1 MKYIIKLIVMAFL
14 LSKLLGCSKAKNES
28 KSTAAIYPEE
38 SFSIIESSLQDG
50 KPVVGSFNFG
60 YKNYPWCLKIAIG
73 LDQERV
79 FENGLPM
86 KEESQVAFK
95 MENEFIEQ
103 IEKRTTAHYIGHLF
117 NDEFLDIYWC
127 LEEPEKIHNY
137 LQTQINK
144 ERLLRGFGYEINE
157 DPTWETVRQFIY
169 D

>member
-1 MKYIIKLIVMAFL
+1 MAFL
-14 LSKLLGCSKAKNES
+14 LSKQLGCSKAKNES
-28 KSTAAIYPEE
+28 KSTAVIYPEE
-38 SFSIIESSLQDG
+38 NFSTIESSLLDG
-50 KPVVGSFNFG
+50 RPVVGSFNFG
-60 YKNYPWCLKIAIG
+60 YKNYKLKKKYPWCLKIAIG

-103 IEKRTTAHYIGHLF
+103 IVKRTTAHYIGHLF
-117 NDEFLDIYWC
+117 NDEFLDIYWY

-144 ERLLRGFGYEINE
+144 EGLLRGFGYEINE
-157 DPTWETVRQFIY
+157 DPTWETVRQFI
-169 D
+169 DD